1 MTSAI
6 SAISS
11 WQQTES
17 DGNPMPLHVSAPAGN
32 EIFPAMVVIQH
43 QSGVDEFIQ
52 GITRTLAEVGY
63 LAAAPDL
70 YHRDGPNCQ
79 DDMRTRST
87 RLSDR
92 RVIADVGVTVDFLKR
107 QSNVDA
113 ERIGII
119 GFCMGGRV
127 VYLMAA
133 AIAEFKAAV
142 TFYPG
147 NTSRAWG
154 RDIPSPFEHTAEIRC
169 PVQGH
174 FGDDDKNPSP
184 EDRAKLDAE
193 LTQHGKPHEF
203 YAYPDA
209 GHAFMDHTKESY
221 RRHAEAAAWPRTLD
235 FLQRHLNG

>member
-6 SAISS
+6 SA

-17 DGNPMPLHVSAPAGN
+17 DGNPMPIHVSAPAGAGS
-32 EIFPAMVVIQH
+32 FPALVVIQH
-43 QSGVDEFIQ
+43 QSGVDEFLQ
-52 GITRTLAEVGY
+52 GMTRRLADAGY
-63 LAAAPDL
+63 VAAAPDL

-92 RVIADVGVTVDFLKR
+92 RVIGDVGAAVDFLKR

-113 ERIGII
+113 QRIGII

-133 AIAEFKAAV
+133 AIPDFKAAV

-147 NTSRAWG
+147 NTARAWG
-154 RDIPSPFEHTAEIRC
+154 RDIPSPFERSRDIHC
-169 PVQGH
+169 PIQGH
-174 FGDDDKNPSP
+174 FGEDDKNPSP

-193 LTQHGKPHEF
+193 LTKYGKPHEF
-203 YAYPDA
+203 FAYPDA

-221 RRHAEAAAWPRTLD
+221 RRHAEVAAWPRTLD
-235 FLQRHLNG
+235 FLPRQLKG